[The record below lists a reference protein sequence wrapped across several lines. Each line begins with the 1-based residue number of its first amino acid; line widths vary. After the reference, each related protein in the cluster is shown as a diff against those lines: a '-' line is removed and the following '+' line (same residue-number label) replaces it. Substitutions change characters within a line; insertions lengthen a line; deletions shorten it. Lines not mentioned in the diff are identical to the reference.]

1 MAVAMNYEKV
11 RRLRGSTMNAWEQLM
26 DFDEDVSIR
35 LRWFTLVAF
44 ISLPIDILVT
54 GAMILVTGERL
65 SPEGTMIV
73 ILPLIL
79 ICGLLWQAKKK
90 ILAGLLLSTLVLTC
104 LAG

>member
-1 MAVAMNYEKV
+1 MAVTMSYEKV

-44 ISLPIDILVT
+44 ISLPIDALVT
-54 GAMILVTGERL
+54 GVVILVTGERL

-73 ILPLIL
+73 LFPLFL

-90 ILAGLLLSTLVLTC
+90 IIAGLLFSTLVLTC

>member
-1 MAVAMNYEKV
+1 MAVAMIYEKV
-11 RRLRGSTMNAWEQLM
+11 RRLRGFTMNAWEQLM

-44 ISLPIDILVT
+44 ISLPIDALVT
-54 GAMILVTGERL
+54 GVMILVTGERL
-65 SPEGTMIV
+65 SREGTMIV
-73 ILPLIL
+73 LFPLFL

-90 ILAGLLLSTLVLTC
+90 IIAGLLFSTLLLTC

>member
-1 MAVAMNYEKV
+1 
-11 RRLRGSTMNAWEQLM
+11 MNAWEQLM
-26 DFDEDVSIR
+26 DFDEAVSVR

-44 ISLPIDILVT
+44 ISLPIDVLVT
-54 GAMILVTGERL
+54 GGMILVTVERL

-73 ILPLIL
+73 IFPLFL